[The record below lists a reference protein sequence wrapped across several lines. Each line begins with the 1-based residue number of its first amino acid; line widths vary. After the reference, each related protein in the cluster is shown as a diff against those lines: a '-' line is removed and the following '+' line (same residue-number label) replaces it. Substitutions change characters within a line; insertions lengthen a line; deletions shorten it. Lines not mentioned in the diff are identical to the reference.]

1 MGRNKKQKI
10 VCLLL
15 LVTAIAV
22 AAGITYYY
30 FCWTKEPQDM
40 RGGIL
45 VHERY
50 TVYSNRQK
58 C

>member
-1 MGRNKKQKI
+1 MSRNKKQKI
-10 VCLLL
+10 VCICLLL
-15 LVTAIAV
+15 AIAA
-22 AAGITYYY
+22 AAGIAYYHFY
-30 FCWTKEPQDM
+30 WAKEPEDM
-40 RGGIL
+40 RGGVL